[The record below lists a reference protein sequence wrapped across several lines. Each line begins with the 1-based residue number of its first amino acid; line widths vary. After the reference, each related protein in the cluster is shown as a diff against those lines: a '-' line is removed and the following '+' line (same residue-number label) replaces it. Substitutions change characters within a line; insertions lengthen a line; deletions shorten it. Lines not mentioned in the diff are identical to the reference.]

1 MPAERKKELYS
12 DLFGD
17 EAAGYGQSST
27 TSGHDSKDEAGYE
40 EKKEEAYYAG
50 YEDKKEP
57 LPYHEPGAPSPS
69 GAYYE
74 PGAPSPSGAYYEPG
88 APSAS
93 GAYYEPG
100 APSPSGAYYDTG
112 APSPS
117 GAYDYQSEAQTR
129 REAQTA
135 QLDWM
140 TASEE
145 MMPASS
151 RRSEVQQA

>member
-27 TSGHDSKDEAGYE
+27 TSGQDSKDEAGYE

-50 YEDKKEP
+50 YEEKKEP
-57 LPYHEPGAPSPS
+57 RPYHEPGAPSPS

-74 PGAPSPSGAYYEPG
+74 P
-88 APSAS
+88 
-93 GAYYEPG
+93 
-100 APSPSGAYYDTG
+100 G

-151 RRSEVQQA
+151 RRSEVQ

>member
-27 TSGHDSKDEAGYE
+27 TSGQDSKDEAGYE

-50 YEDKKEP
+50 YEEKKEP

-74 PGAPSPSGAYYEPG
+74 PGAPSPSGAYYEP
-88 APSAS
+88 
-93 GAYYEPG
+93 
-100 APSPSGAYYDTG
+100 G

>member
-27 TSGHDSKDEAGYE
+27 TSGQDSKDEAGYE

-50 YEDKKEP
+50 YEEKKEP
-57 LPYHEPGAPSPS
+57 RPYHEPGAPSPS

-74 PGAPSPSGAYYEPG
+74 PGAPSPSGAYYEP
-88 APSAS
+88 
-93 GAYYEPG
+93 
-100 APSPSGAYYDTG
+100 G

-151 RRSEVQQA
+151 RRSEVQ

>member
-27 TSGHDSKDEAGYE
+27 TSGQDSKDEAGYE

-50 YEDKKEP
+50 YEEKKEP

-88 APSAS
+88 APSPS
-93 GAYYEPG
+93 GAYYEP
-100 APSPSGAYYDTG
+100 G

-151 RRSEVQQA
+151 RRSEVQ